1 MEKVENGEEGK
12 RSVFCLR
19 TPSFTKALYGPD
31 AGAPEAARTRV
42 AQFSLSGTSYRN
54 SGNETSTQLVI
65 N

>member
-1 MEKVENGEEGK
+1 MGRRENGAC
-12 RSVFCLR
+12 SVSAHLR
-19 TPSFTKALYGPD
+19 LLKLSYGPD